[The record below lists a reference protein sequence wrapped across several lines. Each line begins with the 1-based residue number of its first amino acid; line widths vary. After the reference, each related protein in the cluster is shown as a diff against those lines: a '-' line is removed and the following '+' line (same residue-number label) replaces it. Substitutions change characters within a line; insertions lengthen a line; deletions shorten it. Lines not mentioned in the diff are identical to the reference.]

1 MNQIESKTMNIADLR
16 RDYSH
21 ATLSEHDADRDPI
34 KQFSKWFEEA
44 LAAKMPEP
52 NAMSVATVGSNGRPS
67 SRILLLKDV
76 DARGFSWYTNY
87 TSRKAQDLEH
97 NPYAALTFHWVE
109 LERQVRIEGKVERV
123 PAAESDAY
131 FGIRPLKSRLGAHA
145 SDQSQAIASRELLE
159 KKFDDAEQQL
169 GDNPPRPLHWGG
181 YRLTPDVIEFW
192 QGRSSRL
199 HDRVLYTRAADG
211 NWQRQRLQP

>member
-1 MNQIESKTMNIADLR
+1 MSIADLR

-21 ATLSEHDADRDPI
+21 ATLSEQDADSDPI
-34 KQFSKWFEEA
+34 QQFAKWFEEA
-44 LAAKMPEP
+44 LAAQVPEP

-67 SRILLLKDV
+67 SRILLLKDF
-76 DARGFSWYTNY
+76 DARGFSWFTNY

-97 NPYAALTFHWVE
+97 TPYAALTFHWVE

-145 SDQSQAIASRELLE
+145 SDQSQIIASRALLE
-159 KKFDDAEQQL
+159 QKFDNAEQEL

-181 YRLTPDVIEFW
+181 YRLTPDLIEFW
-192 QGRSSRL
+192 QGRRSRL